1 MDQRILCL
9 YEYSWSGPTW
19 AGLIVLCCRMNEQ
32 QIATVCKACLQALA
46 FLHNNGII
54 HRDIKSDSI
63 LLSADGKVGQ
73 PNGSVRRL
81 AIYKQVQKSG
91 RCQGVPRFPTW
102 QWNDAWDSL
111 AAHRTQ
117 CSWWWWPSLC
127 SCCCDS
133 QASIRLET
141 GNTQPANYTW
151 LRAIESD
158 LRPLNIGPSYTWK
171 KAASREHWRSIVD
184 AQEEYVI
191 KWLTERRDRTVLWL
205 TYDAGFLCRNKHTRV
220 GHHRCS

>member
-81 AIYKQVQKSG
+81 AIHKQVQKSG
-91 RCQGVPRFPTW
+91 RCQGVPCFPTW

-111 AAHRTQ
+111 AAHCTQ
-117 CSWWWWPSLC
+117 CSWWWPSLC

-141 GNTQPANYTW
+141 TQLHVAQSHWIGSETTEHSSF
-151 LRAIESD
+151 LRVEEGSV
-158 LRPLNIGPSYTWK
+158 
-171 KAASREHWRSIVD
+171 SRTLAFDCWHGCT
-184 AQEEYVI
+184 QEEWSVKRESTNVTEQSGCTLLLQVI
-191 KWLTERRDRTVLWL
+191 QIL
-205 TYDAGFLCRNKHTRV
+205 
-220 GHHRCS
+220 